1 LIGSDDAMTRPAE
14 ASVTTARGPPTE
26 TLLGLGFVALWS
38 TGFVGAKFGL
48 PWAGPFDFLAIRFV
62 IVAIIM
68 VLVAVVFRAPWP
80 ESLRMA
86 GHIAVA
92 GLLLH
97 GLYLGGVF
105 TGIDAGVPAG
115 TTALIVGS
123 QPVLTAV
130 LVGPL
135 LGERV
140 RRLQWLGFALG
151 LVGLVLVVGEQVV
164 LPGASR
170 VGGLTAVVL
179 ALLGIT
185 LGTLYQKR
193 FCPDLDLR
201 SGTAIQYLATAL
213 VMVALAL
220 AVEEQPV
227 QWTWPFVFALTWM
240 SLVLSFGAISL
251 LFVLIRRG
259 AAARV
264 ASLFYLVPPTAAL
277 YAWLI
282 FGETLGPGEIAGMAT
297 IVVGVALVNR
307 G

>member
-1 LIGSDDAMTRPAE
+1 MAQPAE
-14 ASVTTARGPPTE
+14 APATPQNAAQTE
-26 TLLGLGFVALWS
+26 TMLGLAFVALWS

-62 IVAIIM
+62 IVAAAM
-68 VLVAVVFRAPWP
+68 LAVALVLRAPWP
-80 ESLRMA
+80 ASPQAA

-115 TTALIVGS
+115 TTALIVGC
-123 QPVLTAV
+123 QPILTAV

-135 LGERV
+135 LGDQV
-140 RRLQWLGFALG
+140 RRAQWVGFALG
-151 LVGLVLVVGEQVV
+151 LAGLVLVVGEQVA

-170 VGGLTAVVL
+170 IGGLIAIVL

-193 FCPDLDLR
+193 FCPELDLR
-201 SGTAIQYLATAL
+201 SGTAIQYVATA
-213 VMVALAL
+213 VAMVALAL
-220 AVEEQPV
+220 IVEEPAV
-227 QWTWPFVFALTWM
+227 QWTWQFVFALTWM
-240 SLVLSFGAISL
+240 SIVLSFGAISL

-277 YAWLI
+277 YAWLV

-307 G
+307 R